1 MKHYIKADQIET
13 KFPFG
18 RDEKFIELYGQ
29 VAKGKLPYYWALI
42 KMAGIKPFTNVEV
55 EVDDLFKDNFMKKF
69 NDGKAISIHVYQD
82 GDIFIMSDDYQS
94 YTLYKELGVNPVPC
108 VVMGEPSGD
117 YVVEKIKISYQPLT
131 IEVLR

>member
-42 KMAGIKPFTNVEV
+42 KMEGIKPFTNAEV
-55 EVDDLFKDNFMKKF
+55 VVNDEFKENFMKKF
-69 NDGKAISIHVYQD
+69 DQGKAISIHVYQE
-82 GDIFIMSDDYQS
+82 GDIFIMSDDYLS
-94 YTLYKELGVNPVPC
+94 YTLYKQLGVNPVPC

-117 YVVEKIKISYQPLT
+117 YVVKKIKIDYQPLT
-131 IEVLR
+131 IEVLK